1 MNIIQI
7 FNFTIVFLN
16 VIKKFNFR
24 LIENFNTPEYQFFLV
39 LY

>member
-16 VIKKFNFR
+16 VIKINFR
-24 LIENFNTPEYQFFLV
+24 LIKNFNTPEY
-39 LY
+39 Y